1 MDEFLEQ
8 IKLAMELSIKE
19 RQIQIDRKN
28 LEDQK
33 EMVAVKILKKYKN
46 SQEKKFHINGNT
58 VTLLY
63 SMSMD
68 GHHCFRLDI
77 FDKDQKRIGFSWFY

>member
-19 RQIQIDRKN
+19 RQIQIAREN

-33 EMVAVKILKKYKN
+33 ETVAAKILEKYKFN
-46 SQEKKFHINGNT
+46 QEKKFHIDGNT

-68 GHHCFRLDI
+68 GQHCFRLDI
-77 FDKDQKRIGFSWFY
+77 FNKDQKRIGFSWFY